1 MPLMK
6 MTGRWE
12 IWFCVC
18 GPLGL
23 ATSRRNS
30 LMHPKHKIESPDT
43 IREFLRDAANP
54 RGPQAQ
60 NQISQ
65 RAGIFTRG
73 FLGMLP
79 ETFGP
84 QLPLILH
91 ACVCYFSGKWDDG
104 QLFLGDLNSLR
115 RLPVFFRSPRV
126 WAWPF
131 PAYRARW
138 RILIKKTYENASKNN
153 NKNYVFF
160 KSFFHTLSKEFP
172 SKKTHEN
179 H

>member
-1 MPLMK
+1 
-6 MTGRWE
+6 
-12 IWFCVC
+12 
-18 GPLGL
+18 
-23 ATSRRNS
+23 
-30 LMHPKHKIESPDT
+30 MHPKHKIESPDT

-84 QLPLILH
+84 QLHLILH

-104 QLFLGDLNSLR
+104 QLFLGDLHSLR
-115 RLPVFFRSPRV
+115 RLPVFSDLLGFGPGLSQHTERV
-126 WAWPF
+126 
-131 PAYRARW
+131 
-138 RILIKKTYENASKNN
+138 E
-153 NKNYVFF
+153 
-160 KSFFHTLSKEFP
+160 EF
-172 SKKTHEN
+172 
-179 H
+179 